1 MNPLKY
7 IVTRYAEQREYLT
20 DTFEKKDHIVANCLF
35 DRIGDA
41 MEIAAKAND
50 AIAEC
55 GDGQRYK
62 VISTENVDFDE
73 IILA

>member
-20 DTFEKKDHIVANCLF
+20 NSFEIKDHIFANCLF

-50 AIAEC
+50 IIDEC
-55 GDGQRYK
+55 GYGQRYK
-62 VISTENVDFDE
+62 VLSVENVDFDE